1 MSCLGI
7 VAQVQVLVRMF
18 LGLCFGGGGG
28 EVKSRGLQCS
38 PAFSDFQRDTCNEET
53 EASKIEL
60 TSFLLPGSGS
70 VFLSV

>member
-18 LGLCFGGGGG
+18 LSLCFGGGGEFESG
-28 EVKSRGLQCS
+28 GLQCS